1 LFLKI
6 LKVDLR
12 DCKPN
17 GVLTINKSINLNG
30 VDKGTYDLFLN
41 ITDKD
46 ENLSKRP
53 EYSIRL
59 ANSNVWEE
67 TTGMNNLQKKVTVD

>member
-1 LFLKI
+1 
-6 LKVDLR
+6 VDLR
-12 DCKPN
+12 VCKPN
-17 GVLTINKSINLNG
+17 GSLTINKSVSLGGIE
-30 VDKGTYDLFLN
+30 KGSYDLFLN
-41 ITDKD
+41 ITDQD

-67 TTGMNNLQKKVTVD
+67 STGMNNLQKKVTVD